1 MPASISRETSRQE
14 RRVEPLCAREPSGE
28 FGQLACSLL
37 ALQCPLST
45 WSGAHVLRGSSG
57 PLVKPYVGFSPVRL
71 TDDSNS
77 RCACTTVFVIRH
89 VRFSDAWVVDVP
101 GRKTHQARSRP
112 EGGQGTYGV
121 GQFGR
126 RARRLCVGYDV
137 SYWMMGLSNLVP

>member
-1 MPASISRETSRQE
+1 MKECTPRGFDHHFALRSRSPSKAGAEEAQKATSPRSPIFAAAPISVRAPSSDREPFRQE

-71 TDDSNS
+71 TDDLPRVLISN
-77 RCACTTVFVIRH
+77 RCR
-89 VRFSDAWVVDVP
+89 
-101 GRKTHQARSRP
+101 
-112 EGGQGTYGV
+112 
-121 GQFGR
+121 
-126 RARRLCVGYDV
+126 
-137 SYWMMGLSNLVP
+137 

>member
-1 MPASISRETSRQE
+1 MTPMVCQE

-71 TDDSNS
+71 TDDLPRVLIST
-77 RCACTTVFVIRH
+77 RCR
-89 VRFSDAWVVDVP
+89 
-101 GRKTHQARSRP
+101 
-112 EGGQGTYGV
+112 
-121 GQFGR
+121 
-126 RARRLCVGYDV
+126 
-137 SYWMMGLSNLVP
+137 